1 MRLIDADE
9 LLKTNIHIVGSIM
22 TPSGKIQNID
32 AIQVAEIK
40 NAPTIDAVPVVRCK
54 DCKFWKKQK
63 DSLQGRCILMDHCSA
78 GECYCWN
85 GKLKEG

>member
-1 MRLIDADE
+1 MKLIDGDK
-9 LLKTNIHIVGSIM
+9 LYDYISDVFTDFGHTVVSVNDVLKSIEE
-22 TPSGKIQNID
+22 SD
-32 AIQVAEIK
+32 AI
-40 NAPTIDAVPVVRCK
+40 NAVPVVRCK

-85 GKLKEG
+85 GELKEG